1 MNAAEGI
8 DIKCVGVTKTFRD
21 FWMRP
26 RVRAVEGV
34 DLEVRRGQIYGLLG
48 PNGSGKSTTIK
59 MLLGLLAPTSGRIA
73 VLGRRPRD
81 VASKRH
87 LGYLPEE
94 SYLYRFLSAR
104 ETLDYYGRLFRLPRA
119 VRAERTDRLLEMV
132 GLEAVEHRPVGEFSK
147 GMQRRVGLAQA
158 LINDPQLLILDEPTS
173 GMDPVAARQIK
184 DLIADLG
191 RRGKTVLLCTHQLSD
206 VEDLCD
212 RVAIMFG
219 GRVRAEG
226 TCDDLLVQEAL
237 TTIQTDALP
246 EGVVA
251 EIRGVLARHGIDH
264 CDVDRPRRRM
274 ESLFLEIVQRARTEG
289 LQTSGA
295 RSGGR
300 VADFLRG
307 EGGGVV
313 TVAAA
318 SSAAASAASADD
330 DDAMTAPPAEVDAG
344 LIDSLTRRS

>member
-1 MNAAEGI
+1 VAA
-8 DIKCVGVTKTFRD
+8 
-21 FWMRP
+21 
-26 RVRAVEGV
+26 
-34 DLEVRRGQIYGLLG
+34 
-48 PNGSGKSTTIK
+48 
-59 MLLGLLAPTSGRIA
+59 
-73 VLGRRPRD
+73 
-81 VASKRH
+81 KRH

-246 EGVVA
+246 EGVVT

-264 CDVDRPRRRM
+264 CDVARPRRRM
-274 ESLFLEIVQRARTEG
+274 ESLFLEIVERARAEG
-289 LQTSGA
+289 LETSGA

-307 EGGGVV
+307 APGGAAAA
-313 TVAAA
+313 TVAEPVAA
-318 SSAAASAASADD
+318 EPARAADP
-330 DDAMTAPPAEVDAG
+330 APPAEVDAG